1 MPSTAPRTSAVLLL
15 CAVCMVLEGYDV
27 IAFGATL
34 PHLLADSGWK
44 LTSRQAGF
52 LGSLTPIG
60 MLFGA
65 LLMGWAADLI
75 GRRRLVLISVSLFSG
90 AMFACGMAPNAEF
103 FGVSRFAVGLGVGG
117 VLPTVAAL
125 VYEYAPDHRRNLYTT
140 LAFAGAGVGGALA
153 AVIAA
158 TLVPGLGFRFE
169 FLAGGLAALIV
180 LPLAYC
186 HLPRS
191 ADLPT
196 AGQAAAEYSGP
207 RRFAVLFTRPYLLT
221 TITFGAAMFSALLV
235 VFGLSTWLPVLMRTA
250 GYPLGSALTF
260 LVVLNLG
267 TAVGPVVMGKL
278 ADRIGSR
285 RTVIISFMTA
295 VVGVATLSQPLSMLL
310 VYIAVVLA
318 GIGSLGT
325 QILLN
330 VYIAGRYPAEFRATA
345 LGTALAL
352 GRLGGIAGPLYGGVL
367 LDSHLPSAWNFYAF
381 ALPAAVGALL
391 IVFLP
396 HPRRESER
404 PISLNAVSDPA

>member
-1 MPSTAPRTSAVLLL
+1 MCIR
-15 CAVCMVLEGYDV
+15 D
-27 IAFGATL
+27 
-34 PHLLADSGWK
+34 
-44 LTSRQAGF
+44 R
-52 LGSLTPIG
+52 
-60 MLFGA
+60 
-65 LLMGWAADLI
+65 
-75 GRRRLVLISVSLFSG
+75 
-90 AMFACGMAPNAEF
+90 
-103 FGVSRFAVGLGVGG
+103 
-117 VLPTVAAL
+117 
-125 VYEYAPDHRRNLYTT
+125 
-140 LAFAGAGVGGALA
+140 
-153 AVIAA
+153 
-158 TLVPGLGFRFE
+158 
-169 FLAGGLAALIV
+169 
-180 LPLAYC
+180 
-186 HLPRS
+186 
-191 ADLPT
+191 
-196 AGQAAAEYSGP
+196 YSGL

-285 RTVIISFMTA
+285 RAVIISFMTA

-396 HPRRESER
+396 HRRRESER
-404 PISLNAVSDPA
+404 PISLNVVRDPV

>member
-34 PHLLADSGWK
+34 PHLLADSGWG

-90 AMFACGMAPNAEF
+90 AMLACAMAPNAEL

-125 VYEYAPDHRRNLYTT
+125 VYEHAPDHRRHLYTT
-140 LAFAGAGVGGALA
+140 LAFAGAGVGGTLA

-169 FLAGGLAALIV
+169 FLTGGLAALIV
-180 LPLAYC
+180 LPLAYF

-196 AGQAAAEYSGP
+196 AGQEATEYSGL

-221 TITFGAAMFSALLV
+221 TIMFGAAMFSALLV

-295 VVGVATLSQPLSMLL
+295 VVGVAALSQPLSMLV

-396 HPRRESER
+396 HPRRESEQ
-404 PISLNAVSDPA
+404 PISLNVVRDPV